1 MDRTIANLDRVETT
15 GNIDARHGLLV
26 DALKVLGKSLRV
38 NRRRRNNELKVGTLR
53 QDFSEVAQEEVDVQ
67 TALMRF
73 VNDDRIVGFEQSVP
87 LSLSKQDAV
96 RHELN
101 RRTGL

>member
-1 MDRTIANLDRVETT
+1 MF
-15 GNIDARHGLLV
+15 
-26 DALKVLGKSLRV
+26 KLR
-38 NRRRRNNELKVGTLR
+38 
-53 QDFSEVAQEEVDVQ
+53 
-67 TALMRF
+67 LMRF
-73 VNDDRIVGFEQSVP
+73 VNDDRIVGFEQSVT